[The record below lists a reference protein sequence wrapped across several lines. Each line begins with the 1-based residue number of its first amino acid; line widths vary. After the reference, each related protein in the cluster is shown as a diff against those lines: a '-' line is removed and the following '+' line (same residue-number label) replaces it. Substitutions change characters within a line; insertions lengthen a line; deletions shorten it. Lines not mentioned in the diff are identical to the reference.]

1 MRRPDATENHPT
13 DMLATL
19 YALAIVVLTIYGGN
33 LLWMAATYADRDR
46 LRAGLPPP
54 PDALPDPPDHWPDVT
69 VQLPVFNEPRVVER
83 LIDACAHLDYPRRK
97 LEIQV
102 LDDSTDDTP
111 ERAARRVEYWQQ
123 RGIDVVHVRRPHR
136 EGYKAGALQNGLRM
150 ARGDFIAIF
159 DADFVPGPDFLR
171 RTIPEL
177 VGNEALGLLQ
187 ARWGHLND
195 SASWLTRLQTIGL
208 DMHFAIEQRVRAA
221 TGCFL
226 TFNGTAGVWRR
237 SCIESAGGWH
247 GDTIAEDLDLSYR
260 AQLAGWTFRYL
271 DDVAVPAEL
280 PVTIGALRAQQFR
293 WAKGSVEAA
302 LKLLPT
308 LWRSAVS
315 RGVKLQGTVHLTA
328 HLVYPF
334 VLLAALIH
342 APLLLANAAGA
353 GPGEVFFAWM
363 ALGLT
368 GFAGFTLAQV
378 LAQRH
383 LYVNWGHRARI
394 IPAFMVGTIGLSLNN
409 TRAVLEALVG
419 RESAFIRTPKF
430 GSSPHRRSRTPLPVA
445 AWFEIGLFA
454 YCLAGLAALVAVG
467 EWAAVPFQLFFTGG
481 FGLIVAANYRP
492 DSR

>member
-46 LRAGLPPP
+46 LRSGLPPP

-69 VQLPVFNEPRVVER
+69 VQLPVYNEPRVVER

-97 LEIQV
+97 FEIQV

-111 ERAARRVEYWQQ
+111 QRAARRVEYWQQ
-123 RGIDVVHVRRPHR
+123 RGIDIVHVRRPHR

-159 DADFVPGPDFLR
+159 DADFVPRPDFLR